1 MVDTITPEILDYVL
15 AQTRFDDPLLT
26 EMEQRAEREGFPI
39 IGPLVGPW
47 LYTLSR
53 MVGAQ
58 RVFELGSGYG
68 YSTWYFCKAV
78 QDGGTGASARD
89 SGHAADTGDGA
100 RPTKAPQVVHTV
112 WDAQLSADAKE
123 NLARAGFADFTTFIE
138 GEAVAALREAE
149 GGWDVIFM
157 DIDKEGYP
165 GALPVIEGKL
175 RPGGL
180 LITDNIIWSGT
191 VIDDADQRPSTQAI
205 RELTRLLRESPRW
218 ELLILPLR
226 DAVAVARFR
235 G

>member
-1 MVDTITPEILDYVL
+1 MAEITPEILDYVL
-15 AQTRFDDPLLT
+15 AQTRFHDPLLT
-26 EMEQRAEREGFPI
+26 EMEERAERERFPI

-47 LYTLSR
+47 LYTLTR
-53 MVGAQ
+53 MVGGQ

-78 QDGGTGASARD
+78 QDGGG
-89 SGHAADTGDGA
+89 GE
-100 RPTKAPQVVHTV
+100 VVHTV
-112 WDAQLSADAKE
+112 WDAQLSADAKD
-123 NLARAGFADFTTFIE
+123 NLTRAGFAGITKFIE
-138 GEAVAALREAE
+138 GEAVGALKEAE

-165 GALPVIEGKL
+165 AALPVIEKKL

-191 VIDDADQRPSTQAI
+191 VADHCDQRPSTQAI
-205 RELTRLLRESPRW
+205 RELTRMLRESSRW
-218 ELLILPLR
+218 ELLVLPLR
-226 DAVAVARFR
+226 DGVAVARFR

>member
-1 MVDTITPEILDYVL
+1 MPDYTPALLDYIL
-15 AQTRFDDPLLT
+15 AQTRFDDPLLA
-26 EMEQRAEREGFPI
+26 EMEERAEREGFPI

-47 LYTLSR
+47 LYTLTRLS
-53 MVGAQ
+53 GGQ

-78 QDGGTGASARD
+78 QDNAQL
-89 SGHAADTGDGA
+89 
-100 RPTKAPQVVHTV
+100 TKAAGAAVDEAGWTDAGSSCPRVVHTV
-112 WDAQLSADAKE
+112 WDAQLSADAKD
-123 NLARAGFADFTTFIE
+123 NLSRAGLADFTQFIE
-138 GEAVAALREAE
+138 GEAVAALNEAE

-165 GALPVIEGKL
+165 GALPVIEQKL

-180 LITDNIIWSGT
+180 LLTDNMIWSGT
-191 VIDDADQRPSTQAI
+191 VADPADTRESTQAI
-205 RELTRLLRESPRW
+205 RELTHLLRESPRW

-226 DAVAVARFR
+226 DGVAVARFR